1 MLQYALETDRIWE
14 STLPKYLRSEKENC
28 SNFQANEKQRQEEIS
43 RQENE
48 LLDSV
53 QSKAQLTQRDIDRL
67 IRIHEAEMDEY
78 ERQMKAQR
86 REMNAK
92 LEERLEQRRI
102 VSSDTFSSQKT
113 FLLFILR
120 HFLFNYLEPNFI
132 FESQWKGAIGHL
144 IPAGTNPLPRGKCSF
159 SLKLTILTL
168 ENHYLLLSPKLQT
181 QSTKHMHH
189 HQVICFRFAQRAE
202 EEQAASAAESVA
214 LKEQQ
219 DATIKRV
226 LESQLELDEEW
237 VWFCVKQ

>member
-1 MLQYALETDRIWE
+1 M
-14 STLPKYLRSEKENC
+14 PKYLRSEKENC

-132 FESQWKGAIGHL
+132 FESQ
-144 IPAGTNPLPRGKCSF
+144 
-159 SLKLTILTL
+159 
-168 ENHYLLLSPKLQT
+168 
-181 QSTKHMHH
+181 
-189 HQVICFRFAQRAE
+189 
-202 EEQAASAAESVA
+202 
-214 LKEQQ
+214 
-219 DATIKRV
+219 
-226 LESQLELDEEW
+226 
-237 VWFCVKQ
+237 